1 METVSPVLPCR
12 FLSTV
17 PPEKSFSSVTEQSY
31 LCQLKARP
39 SFLNSFPIENT
50 NVKFL
55 FESMLHLSGVLNI
68 VVQVHL
74 QTSAA
79 LGEVI
84 LPEIQVNVN

>member
-1 METVSPVLPCR
+1 
-12 FLSTV
+12 
-17 PPEKSFSSVTEQSY
+17 
-31 LCQLKARP
+31 
-39 SFLNSFPIENT
+39 
-50 NVKFL
+50 
-55 FESMLHLSGVLNI
+55 MLHLSGVLNI